1 MRTAQFSV
9 LRCPRGDGE
18 PAAHFSDGQHVDG
31 IERQV
36 VAVEGSVHLGWR
48 AVLEAWQVAFGGS
61 VSPRH
66 QVTNLQLQADRGRKD
81 ENCLTPQQ
89 EAEQL
94 KAIRRLRSRSSAGFE
109 QW

>member
-1 MRTAQFSV
+1 M
-9 LRCPRGDGE
+9 
-18 PAAHFSDGQHVDG
+18 DG